1 MSDLFPNQRVVL
13 LDGGNGT
20 TLADDPGN
28 ELDTGL
34 WSATLLVKHPE
45 TIARLHQSWEE
56 AGADIITSC
65 SYQATVQGFEN
76 YLRTQTHTER
86 NDKESARESD
96 ENDSLPPQPLS
107 PLDFLRSSIGVAHK
121 SLSTAKVGLS
131 LGPFGATLTPPQDY
145 AGIYPSPYDQLEPL
159 KEFHLNRLLDY
170 ATDEATW
177 RKVDLVIF
185 ETIPNLLE
193 AVAVRSAWSTLLK
206 MLAERYKKTEHVQW
220 WVKPWVLSFVF
231 AGSTGQFASGASPT
245 EVLDAALGLKKD
257 LDQISLPR
265 PSAVGINCT
274 KLQFI
279 DEIIASWTN
288 LSETQSLRK
297 LGPSPPWLWMY
308 PDGGLVYDVERRC
321 WSGGQIGTDQWA
333 RQLMKIATH
342 ASLQWPGVVVGGC
355 CKTGP
360 AHIRALKDIQNALT

>member
-1 MSDLFPNQRVVL
+1 MVL

-45 TIARLHQSWEE
+45 KIARLHQSWEK

-76 YLRTQTHTER
+76 YLLKQTHTEQ
-86 NDKESARESD
+86 NDVEKPSKEAD
-96 ENDSLPPQPLS
+96 ENATHLPRLNS

-145 AGIYPSPYDQLEPL
+145 AGIYPSPYNQLEPL
-159 KEFHLNRLLDY
+159 KNFHLDRLLDY
-170 ATDEATW
+170 ANDEATW
-177 RKVDLVIF
+177 RKVDMVIF

-193 AVAVRSAWSTLLK
+193 ALAVRSAWSTLLQS
-206 MLAERYKKTEHVQW
+206 LEDRYEKTECIKW

-231 AGSTGQFASGASPT
+231 AGSSGQFASGASPT
-245 EVLDAALGLKKD
+245 EVLNAALGLSKD
-257 LDQISLPR
+257 LDQLSLPR
-265 PSAVGINCT
+265 PSAVGVNCT

-279 DEIIASWTN
+279 DKIVSAWTD
-288 LSETQSLRK
+288 LTETQSLRT
-297 LGPSPPWLWMY
+297 LESPAPWLWMY

-333 RQLMKIATH
+333 RQLMNIAQQ
-342 ASLQWPGVVVGGC
+342 ASLHWPGVVVGGC

-360 AHIRALKDIQNALT
+360 THIRALK